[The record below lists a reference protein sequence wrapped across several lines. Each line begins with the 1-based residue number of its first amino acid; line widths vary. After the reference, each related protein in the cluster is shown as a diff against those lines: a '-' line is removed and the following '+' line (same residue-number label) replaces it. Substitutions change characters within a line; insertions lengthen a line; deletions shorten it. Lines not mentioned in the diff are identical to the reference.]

1 MFGPLR
7 SDRLKVLTSKIVR
20 DGTFCG
26 ARLPRSPLQVGGF
39 ICVYMRDQW
48 CLTGG
53 WVEIRNPKSKIR
65 NRLWRGGYN
74 SAMDETPI
82 IDEPEAEGPQAPA
95 KAGEA
100 PQSKAPAPTEVVF
113 EGLAAGKEP
122 WRGGGGC
129 SSRLPLYGC
138 LFGLVLLIG
147 TLIAGTSMMRR
158 TVWVNLER
166 ARRAVAQSL
175 PRDLP
180 AAEVQ
185 RTIKNLEQFRAVL
198 EASKDPYPEMGEFV
212 NRVRAVLQDGR
223 LTVDEVG
230 GLNVYI
236 ERVIE
241 ESGIPPFQLGFRI
254 SDFGFR
260 ICSRA
265 FGAPGGRSGN
275 PKFEIRNSK
284 LSPA

>member
-1 MFGPLR
+1 LHR
-7 SDRLKVLTSKIVR
+7 SSQR
-20 DGTFCG
+20 
-26 ARLPRSPLQVGGF
+26 AGGF
-39 ICVYMRDQW
+39 IFVYLRELRILM
-48 CLTGG
+48 GG
-53 WVEIRNPKSKIR
+53 WAEIRNPKFEIR
-65 NRLWRGGYN
+65 NRVGRGGYN
-74 SAMDETPI
+74 NAMDESPI
-82 IDEPEAEGPQAPA
+82 IDGPEGEEPQAPA
-95 KAGEA
+95 EVEGA
-100 PQSKAPAPTEVVF
+100 PKPTTQAPTEVVF
-113 EGLAAGKEP
+113 EGLATGKEP

-185 RTIKNLEQFRAVL
+185 RTIKNLERFRAVL
-198 EASKDPYPEMGEFV
+198 EASEDPYPEMGEFV

-241 ESGIPPFQLGFRI
+241 ESGIPPLQLGFRI

-265 FGAPGGRSGN
+265 FGAPGGWSGN
-275 PKFEIRNSK
+275 PKFEFRNSK